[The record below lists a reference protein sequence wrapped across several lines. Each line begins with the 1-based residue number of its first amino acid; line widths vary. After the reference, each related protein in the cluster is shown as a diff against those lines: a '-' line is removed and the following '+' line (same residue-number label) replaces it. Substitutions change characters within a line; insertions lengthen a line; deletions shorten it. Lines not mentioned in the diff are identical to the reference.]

1 MARVERRK
9 IADIDRGLF
18 LVRYAAAEDKV
29 RPPTVTVNV
38 DPMRKTDVSIWG
50 HTFWFM
56 EEVLVVLHPNH
67 SNAVLSQPGS
77 GLVVRATNPTQII
90 VEVTP
95 SQQNGSSAA
104 IVKIAPL
111 TQREAISVPEPATKS
126 AVVGGGI
133 RILGHLAGIG
143 DVFVSA
149 DEWLAGPTAPSRIEG
164 IAIEWPGKPND
175 LNIRYSVKTAKPQTS
190 SDVMMDPGH
199 YAGTRGRALPVV
211 GVSVEISG
219 PGASRYEILAEAIF
233 LGSSRLNAKGRRVV
247 LAGPTGREP
256 MVGFRLRVQELNMM
270 SQPVPSPLRNRGS
283 NGHVRVFRSHAK
295 SVPSLAS

>member
-29 RPPTVTVNV
+29 RPPTVTVKA

-56 EEVLVVLHPNH
+56 EEVFVVLHPNH

-95 SQQNGSSAA
+95 SQQDGSSAA
-104 IVKIAPL
+104 TVKIAPL
-111 TQREAISVPEPATKS
+111 TQGAAISMPETAAKG
-126 AVVGGGI
+126 AVACNGI
-133 RILGHLAGIG
+133 RILGHVAGIG
-143 DVFVSA
+143 DVFVGA
-149 DEWLAGPTAPSRIEG
+149 DEWLAGPSAPSRIEG

-175 LNIRYSVKTAKPQTS
+175 LYIRYSVKTAKPRTG
-190 SDVMMDPGH
+190 SDVMMDPGN

-219 PGASRYEILAEAIF
+219 PGVSRYEISAEAIF
-233 LGSSRLNAKGRRVV
+233 LGSSRLSAKGKRVAF
-247 LAGPTGREP
+247 AGPTGREP
-256 MVGFRLRVQELNMM
+256 LVGFRLRVEELNKT
-270 SQPVPSPLRNRGS
+270 SQPAPSPVRSSGS
-283 NGHVRVFRSHAK
+283 NGHVRVFRSRAQ
-295 SVPSLAS
+295 SAPSLAS